1 MCNHCTKSVITLH
14 GVLPL
19 QHRHQVGALALPLHG
34 IKQLAVGPCL
44 FQLGNAGALE
54 IAVVDDTHRL
64 HIVHPDDAGLDG
76 FPAQVSGG
84 PDTVVSGEDLI
95 FAVDGV
101 ALDAVPGPDDDGVHQ
116 AAGLQRCFQL
126 GVGFL
131 VQLAEGVLGAGGQLL
146 QWQLHGVVLVW
157 LLLRQ
162 LAEQRGICPLFGGL
176 LRPLLTLP
184 IHLGIVKHGD
194 LAHIPL
200 GIWIGAFAVFQHNG
214 FLL

>member
-1 MCNHCTKSVITLH
+1 M
-14 GVLPL
+14 
-19 QHRHQVGALALPLHG
+19 
-34 IKQLAVGPCL
+34 
-44 FQLGNAGALE
+44 
-54 IAVVDDTHRL
+54 
-64 HIVHPDDAGLDG
+64 
-76 FPAQVSGG
+76 
-84 PDTVVSGEDLI
+84 
-95 FAVDGV
+95 
-101 ALDAVPGPDDDGVHQ
+101 
-116 AAGLQRCFQL
+116 
-126 GVGFL
+126 
-131 VQLAEGVLGAGGQLL
+131 
-146 QWQLHGVVLVW
+146 QLHGVVLVR